1 MDRPRPGNRPPRGP
15 SDKAQGKPRKSAWNG
30 EGSEPQG
37 TDRPVV
43 LDAPGLPARKLAVTA
58 IAAVVDEQRA
68 LDDTLERLIAS
79 PEGQALEER
88 DRGLVRAIAM
98 SAIRHFGTIRRVLLE
113 RMETGM
119 PDRSGPFASILV
131 AGAAQI
137 LFLDVPD
144 HAAVDLSIRLM
155 QTNPH
160 SARYS
165 KLANAVLRRIVRERE
180 QIVAGIDP
188 LAHDTPAWL
197 RRRWTHAYGEANARL
212 IAQAHAREAA
222 VDLTVKSDAAG
233 WAEQLDAVLLP
244 TGSLRLRQRGAIAG
258 LPGFAEGAWWVQDA
272 AAALPVLMLAPK
284 PGERVAD
291 LCAAPGG
298 KTAQIAAAAASV
310 LAVDRSKDRIERLKT
325 NMARLG
331 LSVETLAADALTVQ
345 ETGFDAVLVDAPCSA
360 TGTLRRHPDVAWTK
374 SEDDLVRLTALQGR
388 LLAKAFAMLKPGGRL
403 IYCTCSLEP
412 EEGEAQIEAF
422 LAREARAARDPVRPE
437 EIGGIAEA
445 INERGELRTLPFMLA
460 NDDPRLAGMDGFF
473 AARLIRKG

>member
-244 TGSLRLRQRGAIAG
+244 TGRYGCGNA
-258 LPGFAEGAWWVQDA
+258 
-272 AAALPVLMLAPK
+272 
-284 PGERVAD
+284 
-291 LCAAPGG
+291 
-298 KTAQIAAAAASV
+298 
-310 LAVDRSKDRIERLKT
+310 
-325 NMARLG
+325 
-331 LSVETLAADALTVQ
+331 
-345 ETGFDAVLVDAPCSA
+345 
-360 TGTLRRHPDVAWTK
+360 
-374 SEDDLVRLTALQGR
+374 VRLPAYRALQKGH
-388 LLAKAFAMLKPGGRL
+388 GGCR
-403 IYCTCSLEP
+403 T
-412 EEGEAQIEAF
+412 
-422 LAREARAARDPVRPE
+422 RRP
-437 EIGGIAEA
+437 
-445 INERGELRTLPFMLA
+445 RFRS
-460 NDDPRLAGMDGFF
+460 
-473 AARLIRKG
+473 